1 MELILTG
8 NMISA
13 KKAEDWGLVNIVT
26 DEEKL
31 EEVTMELANQIVEK
45 SPFAIKRA
53 KKSIKLAANTSLKKG
68 LKEEQELFVECFKS
82 NDGKEGIK
90 AFIDKRKPEF
100 KGN

>member
-1 MELILTG
+1 MNNIPSWILSARGPILLLGETG
-8 NMISA
+8 T
-13 KKAEDWGLVNIVT
+13 G
-26 DEEKL
+26 
-31 EEVTMELANQIVEK
+31 K
-45 SPFAIKRA
+45 STFAIKRA
-53 KKSIKLAANTSLKKG
+53 KKSIKLTANTSLEKG

>member
-13 KKAEDWGLVNIVT
+13 KKAEDWGLVNMVT

>member
-1 MELILTG
+1 MFE
-8 NMISA
+8 
-13 KKAEDWGLVNIVT
+13 K
-26 DEEKL
+26 EKL
-31 EEVTMELANQIVEK
+31 EKVTMELANQIAEK

-68 LKEEQELFVECFKS
+68 LKEEQELFIECFKS

>member
-1 MELILTG
+1 
-8 NMISA
+8 
-13 KKAEDWGLVNIVT
+13 
-26 DEEKL
+26 
-31 EEVTMELANQIVEK
+31 MELASQIAEK

>member
-1 MELILTG
+1 
-8 NMISA
+8 MISA